1 MATAG
6 QANGA
11 APTGRN
17 NTGQPHSQVR
27 DIVRTIQ
34 KRLLLVILVVAVI
47 TLAGG
52 IIGLTAP
59 RHYSATATVVVYS
72 TPPGWWW
79 VPTRDEGAPTPPQV
93 SVETQSKLVRTTPN
107 AEKAVQELAR
117 GDGGPKIQATPAEI
131 LEDSTVEIVEPDI
144 LEVTISSTRK
154 DDVVPMANALAA
166 AYVEA
171 AKERDRGTFT
181 EAGKFLDTQ
190 IKRIEETID
199 DLNDNLLSLLEK
211 HEVADVELETAGVQ
225 ALLQQL
231 RADRSTAEQMLQ
243 QARRSLGPLNRA
255 MDEEPPVEELPTSEP
270 NPNRQPLQQA
280 VNTAQQDLARLQG
293 RYTQE
298 HPLVQQ
304 AQEQVR
310 VAEQALSS
318 APQSVDRP
326 VYRPNPRYDQAVVQ
340 YRQALTDVERYEGQI
355 QALDE
360 LLREVQGRSEQL
372 PESQVDVADIQEELA
387 IAREAKRVLVQTRQD
402 HQLRQASRT
411 GIADMPNPA
420 SVAKAVTAPLIR
432 TLIFSV
438 LLGLFL
444 GIALAL
450 LLEALD
456 NTIRSPEEIARQ
468 TGLPLLGAIPQL
480 EDPTP
485 QVITLSAPQS
495 PVSEAFRTLRSNIS
509 FALTDLPARSFLIA
523 SSLGGEG
530 KSSVAANLAV
540 VTAHAGQNVYLV
552 DADLRKPVQAN
563 LFGCDPGKG
572 LTNILVGDTELDDVL
587 QETGVPGL
595 SLLATGPL
603 PPNPAELLDSARMTE
618 VIDELH
624 RRADVVIFD
633 CPPALLLADAIILSS
648 KIDRVVLTAESGR
661 VTVEAFREVI
671 RLMEHAR
678 GSLLGVVLN
687 KYRVSTAGYYQYYYE
702 EPPAESDDFGS
713 PGSTDDA

>member
-1 MATAG
+1 
-6 QANGA
+6 
-11 APTGRN
+11 
-17 NTGQPHSQVR
+17 
-27 DIVRTIQ
+27 VRTIQ

-52 IIGLTAP
+52 IIGLAAP
-59 RHYSATATVVVYS
+59 RHYSAMATVVVYS

-154 DDVVPMANALAA
+154 DAVVPMANALAA

-181 EAGKFLDTQ
+181 EAGTFLDTQ
-190 IKRIEETID
+190 IERIEETIK

-211 HEVADVELETAGVQ
+211 HEVADVELEAAGVH

-231 RADRSTAEQMLQ
+231 RGDRSTAEQMLQ
-243 QARRSLGPLNRA
+243 QARRSIGPLSRA
-255 MDEEPPVEELPTSEP
+255 MDEEPPVEELPTTEP
-270 NPNRQPLQQA
+270 NPNRQPMQQA
-280 VNTAQQDLARLQG
+280 VNTANMELARLQG

-310 VAEQALSS
+310 VAEQALGS
-318 APQSVDRP
+318 APASVDRP

-340 YRQALTDVERYEGQI
+340 YQQALADVERYEGQI
-355 QALDE
+355 QALDQ
-360 LLREVQGRSEQL
+360 LLQEVQGRSEQL
-372 PESQVDVADIQEELA
+372 PESQVDVADIHEELA

-402 HQLRQASRT
+402 HLLRQASRT
-411 GIADMPNPA
+411 GIAELANRA
-420 SVAKAVTAPLIR
+420 SEAVAVTAPLIR

-480 EDPTP
+480 EDPSP
-485 QVITLSAPQS
+485 QIITLSAPQS

-509 FALTDLPARSFLIA
+509 FALTDLPARSFLVA

-540 VTAHAGQNVYLV
+540 VTAHAGQNVYLI

-572 LTNILVGDTELDDVL
+572 LTNILVGDAELDDVL
-587 QETGVPGL
+587 QESGVPGL

-618 VIDELH
+618 IIDELH

-648 KIDRVVLTAESGR
+648 KVDRVILTAESGR

-702 EPPAESDDFGS
+702 EPPAGPDDFDS
-713 PGSTDDA
+713 PGSTDDT